1 MVSILEIK
9 DYMDLAKLST
19 FFNKQTTNEYREL
32 VIYSVKKLGY
42 NCVNCYVPLD
52 GRLEHGLFAAASL
65 CTSCA
70 IEKFK
75 MENAPYV
82 DGIIRFYLS
91 GEDSITLKGKAFLE
105 HPFWLSI
112 DDVYDRVK
120 TSFGSAYELAQS
132 IYAEKSF
139 FKTFAP
145 TISRP
150 RDDKQL
156 TLSLMIEADIE
167 GRKNVKTSKS
177 HPMHPLA
184 SFFSRFNFNSSHN
197 HPHTV
202 DTSSTV
208 DEDIKPH
215 FFDHL
220 PTSLKAMY
228 FEQVKRKQSGLTKPS
243 LLGTLPLRELVK
255 SMHEREGHSNLIKKL

>member
-9 DYMDLAKLST
+9 DYMDLAKLSA
-19 FFNKQTTNEYREL
+19 FFNIQTNNEYREL

-52 GRLEHGLFAAASL
+52 GKLEHGLFAAASL

-75 MENAPYV
+75 MENSPYV

-105 HPFWLSI
+105 HPFWLSV
-112 DDVYDRVK
+112 DDVYERVK

-132 IYAEKSF
+132 IYAEKTF

-167 GRKNVKTSKS
+167 SRRNIKS
-177 HPMHPLA
+177 NRTHQMHPLA
-184 SFFSRFNFNSSHN
+184 SFFSRFNFNSSHTPQ
-197 HPHTV
+197 HSV
-202 DTSSTV
+202 DTSSAV
-208 DEDIKPH
+208 DEDLKPH

-220 PTSLKAMY
+220 PVSLKAIY

-255 SMHEREGHSNLIKKL
+255 SMHERESSGNHIKKL